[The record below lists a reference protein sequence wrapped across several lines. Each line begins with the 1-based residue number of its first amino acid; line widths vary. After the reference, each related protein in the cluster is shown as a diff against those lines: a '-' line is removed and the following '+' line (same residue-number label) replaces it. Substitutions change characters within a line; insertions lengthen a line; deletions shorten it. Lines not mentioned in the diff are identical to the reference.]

1 MDVSFLLILPS
12 IRSESRKN
20 REGLNLSRV
29 IQSTCKWIWG
39 RVQREEYFKYCQRQ
53 EPQKVEIKKRLM
65 DLTEDSMLRLFLD
78 HLIKKRN
85 GMANWIFVV
94 IDMVLG

>member
-1 MDVSFLLILPS
+1 M
-12 IRSESRKN
+12 
-20 REGLNLSRV
+20 
-29 IQSTCKWIWG
+29 
-39 RVQREEYFKYCQRQ
+39 
-53 EPQKVEIKKRLM
+53 EIKKRLM